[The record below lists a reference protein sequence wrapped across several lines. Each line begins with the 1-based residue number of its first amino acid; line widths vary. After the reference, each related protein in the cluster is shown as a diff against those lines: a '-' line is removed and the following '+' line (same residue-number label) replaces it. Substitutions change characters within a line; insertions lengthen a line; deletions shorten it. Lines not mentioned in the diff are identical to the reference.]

1 MDTDSSGPIGVDLAR
16 NKKKLLYSRGVLF
29 AVMSINSAILE
40 TFSEVKADFML
51 EQCPTGLALSAYC
64 A

>member
-1 MDTDSSGPIGVDLAR
+1 MVGVDLAR
-16 NKKKLLYSRGVLF
+16 NKKKLLYSRGFLF
-29 AVMSINSAILE
+29 SVMSINSVILE